1 MTGLRR
7 RALTIALASAAFAAC
22 EPVHQDGLGPDARRE
37 LDEGRDA
44 AAAWIMAGRA
54 ATTVDA
60 ATAVSLGYLERLRL
74 GMGSPFRLIDYALA
88 DPRLDAGARRRVGW
102 ALLARTI
109 DRAAYQIDEAA
120 LDRAGLGAL
129 ELVPSVGHH
138 HLNLIEGAVS
148 ESVDP
153 RSGELAVRLAYALAA
168 AEGSL
173 PPRSPELV
181 ARVAALLRDRELARA
196 DALRLLRA
204 ASAAGQDPLRLV
216 STWRAE
222 RRFDVEAPPM
232 APLRQEAELQA
243 IELAPRLARAVRDL
257 TLQAEQIRSARARPG
272 PGPIGL
278 LGPAAAL
285 ALRAA
290 ADSLDAPPQAPV
302 SIAARMYRR
311 ELVEQPALEGG
322 MLEQRVRFV
331 EDGTSEER
339 FVAEYSLVRR
349 RSLYDVAPSL
359 AALAAATGL
368 RAYAQEQVWFPGF
381 GGPTA
386 RELEERHGLFV
397 RFGDDVHADWRPYYR
412 RMLDVAV
419 QDLYRVLPALD
430 LNGLTVVFGRQPRQ
444 GATLAMHDPKAR
456 RLLFP
461 PGTTAGTITHEVA
474 HDLDWQVALRRYR
487 VRGDYATDRAS
498 RGRQDRLA
506 MRIQDLANG
515 SLDPTTNATGRLSA
529 HARRP
534 AEVFARNIDWFVAVS
549 LAAQGRM
556 NGYLSSVQDDMLTG
570 YGTVRPPDISGAAGE
585 ALVDILDQVA
595 PLYPS
600 TRTWFLKSYGLSRA
614 LTPYDLARRVL
625 EVPLPTVS
633 AVPGHVA
640 FAPSIRPDLR
650 FAALEEAREAGLAA
664 IDAWVCRTP
673 GAAYYRELERAR
685 RALVAE
691 AAAARARGHAFAEAR
706 ALAGTSGQMWMK
718 RELLGAQW
726 PSPPLD
732 SAGMALLQPVA
743 EAARAV
749 TEIQTAGESARFTL
763 ARPSERCAAAPLLLQ

>member
-1 MTGLRR
+1 
-7 RALTIALASAAFAAC
+7 
-22 EPVHQDGLGPDARRE
+22 
-37 LDEGRDA
+37 
-44 AAAWIMAGRA
+44 
-54 ATTVDA
+54 
-60 ATAVSLGYLERLRL
+60 
-74 GMGSPFRLIDYALA
+74 
-88 DPRLDAGARRRVGW
+88 
-102 ALLARTI
+102 
-109 DRAAYQIDEAA
+109 
-120 LDRAGLGAL
+120 
-129 ELVPSVGHH
+129 
-138 HLNLIEGAVS
+138 
-148 ESVDP
+148 
-153 RSGELAVRLAYALAA
+153 
-168 AEGSL
+168 
-173 PPRSPELV
+173 
-181 ARVAALLRDRELARA
+181 
-196 DALRLLRA
+196 
-204 ASAAGQDPLRLV
+204 
-216 STWRAE
+216 
-222 RRFDVEAPPM
+222 M

-243 IELAPRLARAVRDL
+243 IELAPRLARALRDL
-257 TLQAEQIRSARARPG
+257 TLQADQIRSARSRTG

-285 ALRAA
+285 ALRAT

-311 ELVEQPALEGG
+311 ELVEQPALAGG

-498 RGRQDRLA
+498 RARQDRLA

-515 SLDPTTNATGRLSA
+515 SLDPVTNATGRLSA

-625 EVPLPTVS
+625 EVPVPTVGT
-633 AVPGHVA
+633 VPGHVA
-640 FAPSIRPDLR
+640 FAASTRPDLR
-650 FAALEEAREAGLAA
+650 FAALEEAREAGYAA

-685 RALVAE
+685 RELVAE

-706 ALAGTSGQMWMK
+706 ALAGISGQMWMK

-732 SAGMALLQPVA
+732 SAGLALLQPVA

-749 TEIQTAGESARFTL
+749 AEIQTAGESARFTL